1 MRKLT
6 KGKLFIYAMSGLGP
20 NLLMTL
26 VTGYLNDAL
35 LAPTGIDPAKTFTGS
50 VIVSVALCSVLFF
63 AAKVIDAF
71 IDVPLAYLSDKMHCK
86 MGRRKASILM
96 GWVPMVIS
104 FLLLWAPKLYMGAG
118 ATGITWIQA
127 ILLVIFY
134 SSYTLTL
141 VAYYGSYS
149 AITKDEQDLS
159 SLTHYKAFFD
169 TIQYCVSYALF
180 PSLLLGILGGHEAGA
195 ISKALLM
202 LAPMMLTMLIPMFM
216 IKDEDKEEEAE
227 KRERNV
233 PLMESIRASASSRP
247 FRRWLG
253 TQFLIHVSLMLFL
266 TGIGTTIPDNLVGIK
281 GWQVTIMN
289 SAAFAPVPLM
299 LLIFNGFKKRKGH
312 RFALQTALIAF
323 AVAMFIFASG
333 WKQLWQS
340 MPMISFIIGLI
351 ASTIGS
357 YSVGVFFSISYF
369 YPAHIA
375 TEEMKV
381 TGKDNAAMYFAIQ
394 GLVTQLASAVG
405 VNLIYINLVGNEI
418 PIAGMQG
425 GQFVLVPIIAGV
437 VMLAAFFVAFGIK
450 RNIIKE

>member
-6 KGKLFIYAMSGLGP
+6 RGKLFVYAMAGLGP

-50 VIVSVALCSVLFF
+50 VLVSVALCSVLFF

-71 IDVPLAYLSDKMHCK
+71 IDVPLAYLSDKLHCK

-104 FLLLWAPKLYMGAG
+104 FVLLWSPKLFMGAG
-118 ATGITWIQA
+118 ETGITIIEA

-149 AITKDEQDLS
+149 AITKNEKDLA
-159 SLTHYKAFFD
+159 SLSHYKAFFD
-169 TIQYCVSYALF
+169 TIQYCVAYALF
-180 PSLLLGILGGHEAGA
+180 PALLLGILGGKDAGA
-195 ISKALLM
+195 VAAAMMK
-202 LAPMMLTMLIPMFM
+202 LAPLMLTMLIPMFM
-216 IKDEDKEEEAE
+216 IKDEDKEEEKLDRDA
-227 KRERNV
+227 
-233 PLMESIRASASSRP
+233 PLMVSIKASLTSKP
-247 FRRWLG
+247 FRKWLAVL
-253 TQFLIHVSLMLFL
+253 FLIHMGLMLFL

-281 GWQVTIMN
+281 GWQVTAMN

-299 LLIFNGFKKRKGH
+299 LLIFNAIKKRKGH
-312 RFALQTALIAF
+312 RFALQTALIVF
-323 AVAMFIFASG
+323 AIAMFSFVGA

-340 MPMISFIIGLI
+340 MPMMSLIFGLA

-369 YPAHIA
+369 YPARIA
-375 TEEMKV
+375 AEEMQV
-381 TGKDNAAMYFAIQ
+381 TGKDNAAMYFAVQ

-405 VNLIYINLVGNEI
+405 VNLIYMNLVGNDI
-418 PIAGMQG
+418 SIAGMEG
-425 GQFVLVPIIAGV
+425 GQYPLVPLISGV
-437 VMLAAFFVAFGIK
+437 LMLAAFFAAFGIK
-450 RNIIKE
+450 KNIVKE